1 MLSSSW
7 YLLFW
12 TAQNISFVRLQM
24 SLQIG
29 RIPQGSTCSSPWK
42 IHTRQLK
49 VHTCRSTKATEGK
62 MHPTKCLSS
71 NNKYFLTVCWYICH
85 TLKMPSLTAITI
97 HGILD
102 STWRFQMPVSS
113 NATWLPLPD
122 PTFLNA
128 VENFTPMHKS
138 TEAWIDLLFP
148 PQWTCLP
155 ECKPGNNSFHRHCR
169 CGWFEAGAPIPL
181 GEQMLPLIHFAS
193 MWVSL
198 HLWQLTVKNCEQLQ
212 SKKHRVKSQSRCK
225 ARYCINPENWQMESI
240 WFKLQQIYLS
250 KRKKQEEETGSSSL
264 SAPCTIHSDCS
275 LMPYA
280 LPLTLE
286 KAGRSL

>member
-7 YLLFW
+7 YRLFR

-42 IHTRQLK
+42 IHTHQLK

-62 MHPTKCLSS
+62 MYPTKCFSS

-85 TLKMPSLTAITI
+85 TLKMPSLTAITL

-102 STWRFQMPVSS
+102 STEDFRCLLVAMPHDSLS
-113 NATWLPLPD
+113 LT
-122 PTFLNA
+122 
-128 VENFTPMHKS
+128 
-138 TEAWIDLLFP
+138 LLFWT
-148 PQWTCLP
+148 QWRTSHLCTKAQKRGLIFFSP
-155 ECKPGNNSFHRHCR
+155 LNEHACQCKPGNTSFHRHCH

-250 KRKKQEEETGSSSL
+250 KRKKREEETGSSSL
-264 SAPCTIHSDCS
+264 SALCTIHSDCS
-275 LMPYA
+275 LMPYTA
-280 LPLTLE
+280 PLTLE

>member
-62 MHPTKCLSS
+62 MYPTKCLSS

-102 STWRFQMPVSS
+102 STEDFRCLLV
-113 NATWLPLPD
+113 
-122 PTFLNA
+122 
-128 VENFTPMHKS
+128 VTPHDS
-138 TEAWIDLLFP
+138 LSLTLLFWT
-148 PQWTCLP
+148 QWRTSHLCTKAQKHGLIFFSP
-155 ECKPGNNSFHRHCR
+155 LNEHACQNASQEITASIGTAAVGGSRLVHPSLWGNR
-169 CGWFEAGAPIPL
+169 CCHWFTLQA
-181 GEQMLPLIHFAS
+181 
-193 MWVSL
+193 
-198 HLWQLTVKNCEQLQ
+198 CESVCICDNLQ
-212 SKKHRVKSQSRCK
+212 
-225 ARYCINPENWQMESI
+225 
-240 WFKLQQIYLS
+240 
-250 KRKKQEEETGSSSL
+250 
-264 SAPCTIHSDCS
+264 
-275 LMPYA
+275 
-280 LPLTLE
+280 
-286 KAGRSL
+286 